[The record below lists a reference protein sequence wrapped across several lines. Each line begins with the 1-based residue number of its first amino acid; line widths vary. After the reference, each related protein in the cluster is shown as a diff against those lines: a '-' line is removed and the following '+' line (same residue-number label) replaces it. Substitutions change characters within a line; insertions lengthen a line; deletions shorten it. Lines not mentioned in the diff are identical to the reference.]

1 MKSFKTF
8 AFLAMLP
15 LVIISLSSYLI
26 DRSFHDFKPLIIL
39 NCVGIFTLIGFNYV
53 YVFEKRQV
61 KDNKTFNNISIA
73 SVSVFLSVFLFG
85 LVVQLL
91 FLNNLVMLSA
101 LFQGL
106 FAMLILLFEFG
117 ILNFYRNGK
126 HKIFLNFNEN
136 PIISLIIIIVLTI
149 IETLI
154 FSLFSFE
161 LVTFSSFLNFIIT
174 SFFIPALKINASV
187 MLSLAVFTQIKFIQ
201 KNIFFTLTSSVL
213 VVFLLVF
220 FYADENQESQKV
232 FFRSITISLSSVI
245 ICATIIFFRNK
256 FKEDI
261 QKINFLESSVA
272 KKNAVYLDLKNQVNP
287 HFLFNNLNTMISFI
301 EIDQKKL

>member
-126 HKIFLNFNEN
+126 HKIF
-136 PIISLIIIIVLTI
+136 
-149 IETLI
+149 
-154 FSLFSFE
+154 
-161 LVTFSSFLNFIIT
+161 
-174 SFFIPALKINASV
+174 
-187 MLSLAVFTQIKFIQ
+187 
-201 KNIFFTLTSSVL
+201 
-213 VVFLLVF
+213 
-220 FYADENQESQKV
+220 
-232 FFRSITISLSSVI
+232 
-245 ICATIIFFRNK
+245 
-256 FKEDI
+256 
-261 QKINFLESSVA
+261 
-272 KKNAVYLDLKNQVNP
+272 
-287 HFLFNNLNTMISFI
+287 
-301 EIDQKKL
+301 